1 MTSSLR
7 RIGTTVAFLGF
18 ASILPAA
25 VRAQPPVYLTQWGS
39 YGQGDGQFY
48 FPTGVATDA
57 AGNVYVTDA
66 STRVQKFTSTG
77 TFLTKWYSGDNGVCT
92 DIAGDV
98 YVTAGNGRIQKFTR
112 TGFLLT
118 QWGSLRSGRGEVNAP
133 IGVAAQLPRDA
144 YVTDPGHKRLP
155 KINRAAAFP
164 Y

>member
-98 YVTAGNGRIQKFTR
+98 YVTAGNGRIQKFTG

-118 QWGSLRSGRGEVNAP
+118 EWGSLGSGSGEFNAP
-133 IGVAAQLPRDA
+133 IGVATDLAGNV
-144 YVTDPGHKRLP
+144 YVADRAN
-155 KINRAAAFP
+155 NRIQKFTGAGT
-164 Y
+164 